1 MHKDNLAGCA
11 VFFDFDNTITH
22 FDVLDSIVENF
33 SVDKK
38 WMAFEISW
46 KMGRMGSKDCLS
58 GQLKSV
64 RVDKERLD
72 RYLARIKVD
81 PYFKK
86 IITLLKKSKVRPV
99 ILSDSFSYFI
109 RSILRNNG
117 IDGIKIYSNKIKL
130 SGGKLIPSFPH
141 QHEDCM
147 VCGNCKSS
155 HLPDWKRS
163 SRGQAGLPKGPSG
176 EKVIIY
182 VGDGLSDLCPSKN
195 SDIVF
200 AKGNLKKYL
209 LKEGKPFIS
218 FNSLE
223 SVYNFM
229 RRMDR

>member
-1 MHKDNLAGCA
+1 MHKNNLSDCA

-38 WMAFEISW
+38 WMAFEEAW
-46 KMGRMGSKDCLS
+46 KKGALGSKDCLS

-64 RVDKERLD
+64 RVSKKRLD
-72 RYLARIKVD
+72 GYLSRIRVD

-86 IITLLKKSKVRPV
+86 IIALLKKNKVRPV

-109 RSILRNNG
+109 KTILRDNG
-117 IDGIKIYSNKIKL
+117 IKDIKIYSNKIRL
-130 SGGKLIPSFPH
+130 SGDKLVPTFPH
-141 QHEDCM
+141 QHENCKI
-147 VCGNCKSS
+147 CGNCKSN
-155 HLPDWKRS
+155 R
-163 SRGQAGLPKGPSG
+163 LPKNASS
-176 EKVIIY
+176 EKIIIY
-182 VGDGLSDLCPSKN
+182 IGDGLSDLCPSKN

-200 AKGNLKKYL
+200 AKGSLKKYL

-218 FNSLE
+218 FNNLR

>member
-1 MHKDNLAGCA
+1 MHRSNLSDCA

-22 FDVLDSIVENF
+22 FDVLDSIVEDF

-38 WMAFEISW
+38 WAAFEAAW
-46 KMGRMGSKDCLS
+46 KKGKIGSKDCLS

-64 RVDKERLD
+64 RVGKKRLD
-72 RYLARIKVD
+72 SYLSRIKAD

-86 IITLLKKSKVRPV
+86 IIVLLKKNKVRPV
-99 ILSDSFSYFI
+99 IVSDSFSYFI
-109 RSILRNNG
+109 KAILRNNG
-117 IDGIKIYSNKIKL
+117 IKGIKIYSNKIRL
-130 SGGKLIPSFPH
+130 SGDKLIPSFPH
-141 QHEDCM
+141 QHKSCKL
-147 VCGNCKSS
+147 CGNCKSN
-155 HLPDWKRS
+155 HLPSASD
-163 SRGQAGLPKGPSG
+163 
-176 EKVIIY
+176 EKIIVY

-218 FNSLE
+218 FGSLKN
-223 SVYNFM
+223 VYNFM